1 MLSDGFSILNHY
13 KDALLVLALTTFG
26 LGLFVVWRMRLEK
39 FASGIGLLACFGFGT
54 LALVVFSYFLAVLAE
69 FWPSILIPGS
79 YLPVFL
85 AVITIAIQ
93 IFRSRSGFRFDPFSL
108 LVIIVILALLLVR
121 LSFLNHL
128 IVPPYSDSPV
138 HYQAVSDI
146 LGQTDGVD
154 VKISLPNIH
163 KYYYHFGFHALAAW
177 LASVSGIAPLDAIS
191 LLGQLFLVI
200 GPLSVFALALSLTG
214 NLPGALL
221 AGLMAAIGWPMPA
234 FAVNWGKYPALT
246 ALAVAPAALA
256 VLPVWQR
263 RKFEWQPFLLLL
275 GLFLGT
281 VLLHTRT
288 IFILGLAIAVFVLA
302 GKLTQGNKPGIY
314 QVLLRALA
322 LGLFLWGF
330 LAFFGES
337 YDVLPLWI
345 LLLALTPFGV
355 WASPRLMVA
364 ALAFI
369 SGIWLQTLLPLPG
382 GQTLLDRPFVEI
394 LLVVPFSLWGCAGFA
409 GLLQKIGNRQFLRI
423 VAGLASCSL
432 LLAVFLARGAYLP
445 DPCCNYFTAQDA
457 QAFKWIRANKT
468 PQTLFVIPVFT
479 DGRQRFG
486 TDAGIWIYPLTG
498 IGTNMLAYDTDWAA
512 RKTLDQLC
520 QAGAPQTYLYVGGTN
535 FGFPAE
541 ELRKQ
546 DWLSVVFQANSVQI
560 YQVTG
565 CP

>member
-1 MLSDGFSILNHY
+1 MLSDGIAIFNHY
-13 KDALLVLALTTFG
+13 IEALFVFSLTTFG
-26 LGLFVVWRMRLEK
+26 LGLFVAQRLRLEK
-39 FASGIGLLACFGFGT
+39 FTSGIGLLACFGFGS
-54 LALVVFSYFLAVLAE
+54 LALVIFSYLLAVLVG
-69 FWPSILIPGS
+69 FWPSILILGS
-79 YLPVFL
+79 FLPVLL
-85 AVITIAIQ
+85 AVVTIAIQ
-93 IFRSRSGFRFDPFSL
+93 VFRSRAGFRFDPFSL
-108 LVIIVILALLLVR
+108 LVIVVVLVLLLIR
-121 LSFLNHL
+121 LSFLKHL

-146 LGQTDGVD
+146 LGHAGGMKVN
-154 VKISLPNIH
+154 ISLTNILN
-163 KYYYHFGFHALAAW
+163 YYYHFGFHALTAW
-177 LASVSGIAPLDAIS
+177 LVSVSGIASLDAIS
-191 LLGQLFLVI
+191 LMGQLFLVI

-221 AGLMAAIGWPMPA
+221 AGLLAAIGWPMPA

-256 VLPVWQR
+256 VLPVWQK
-263 RKFEWQPFLLLL
+263 RKFEWLPYSLLL

-281 VLLHTRT
+281 VLLHTR
-288 IFILGLAIAVFVLA
+288 IVFILGLAVASFTLA
-302 GKLTQGNKPGIY
+302 GKLTQGNKPGLY

-345 LLLALTPFGV
+345 FLLALTPFGV

-369 SGIWLQTLLPLPG
+369 SGIWLQMLLPLPG

-394 LLVVPFSLWGCAGFA
+394 LLVVPFSLWGGAGFA
-409 GLLQKIGNRQFLRI
+409 GLLQKTENRQFFRI
-423 VAGLASCSL
+423 AAGLASCSL

-445 DPCCNYFTAQDA
+445 DPCCNYFTVQDA
-457 QAFKWIRANKT
+457 QAFEWIQENKT
-468 PQTLFVIPVFT
+468 PQTLFVISVFT

-498 IGTNMLAYDTDWAA
+498 IGTNMLAYDTNWDAP
-512 RKTLDQLC
+512 KTLDLLC
-520 QAGAPQTYLYVGGTN
+520 QIGAPQTYLYVGGTR
-535 FGFPAE
+535 FGFTAE

-546 DWLSVVFQANSVQI
+546 DWLSLVFQANSAQI